1 MEGEAQEDEEVEEE
15 VDMEDK
21 VEELDEEEMEGLL
34 VGMWARQSQHW
45 RSIAAWGSKLSAN
58 CGIACFSLQI
68 SSCIRSDQRKII
80 LLCLC
85 WCTSSSS
92 PCRVPPSESVSL

>member
-21 VEELDEEEMEGLL
+21 VEELDEEEMMEGLL

-45 RSIAAWGSKLSAN
+45 RSIAAWGQSCQLIAALHAFPSKLAL
-58 CGIACFSLQI
+58 A
-68 SSCIRSDQRKII
+68 SDQIK
-80 LLCLC
+80 
-85 WCTSSSS
+85 
-92 PCRVPPSESVSL
+92 EK

>member
-45 RSIAAWGSKLSAN
+45 RSIAAWGQSCQLIAALHAFPSKLALASARSKKN
-58 CGIACFSLQI
+58 NSAFSL
-68 SSCIRSDQRKII
+68 
-80 LLCLC
+80 L
-85 WCTSSSS
+85 
-92 PCRVPPSESVSL
+92 VY

>member
-45 RSIAAWGSKLSAN
+45 RSIAAMQFLALRMSAFEEVSNN
-58 CGIACFSLQI
+58 CRCKRIF
-68 SSCIRSDQRKII
+68 
-80 LLCLC
+80 C
-85 WCTSSSS
+85 WD
-92 PCRVPPSESVSL
+92 

>member
-92 PCRVPPSESVSL
+92 PCSSSL

>member
-45 RSIAAWGSKLSAN
+45 RSIAAWGQSCQLIAALHAFPSKLALAS
-58 CGIACFSLQI
+58 G
-68 SSCIRSDQRKII
+68 RSKKNNS
-80 LLCLC
+80 LCLC

-92 PCRVPPSESVSL
+92 PCRVPPSENVSL

>member
-45 RSIAAWGSKLSAN
+45 RSIAAWVKA
-58 CGIACFSLQI
+58 
-68 SSCIRSDQRKII
+68 
-80 LLCLC
+80 
-85 WCTSSSS
+85 
-92 PCRVPPSESVSL
+92 VS

>member
-21 VEELDEEEMEGLL
+21 ELDEEEMEGLL

-68 SSCIRSDQRKII
+68 SSCIREIK
-80 LLCLC
+80 
-85 WCTSSSS
+85 
-92 PCRVPPSESVSL
+92 EK